1 MAGGIIKKRYYI
13 LTPLSFFLGAL
24 VLISTLLLAMAS
36 YLRSID
42 KTVAGYEQMLASI
55 DATLIQEMVLD
66 NQRQLA
72 VLEASL
78 DKQAIARGESAVNP
92 IWAIAH
98 QFKHDAHYLYFYNAR
113 FGEISSYPARALP
126 MYYDPR
132 QRPWYQAMNSD
143 SDELIWFGPYQ
154 DFNSDNQSLTLIK
167 RVEGDGKLLGL
178 LMVDLSFD
186 SLQKALHRA
195 MGDEQ
200 VAIYLTARKTGQV
213 IVGDNLGLIPAV
225 QDENAEPGALG
236 LNVIRHG
243 RHLKTEL
250 ADVGWDLNI
259 YLPPAQF
266 HDSLRETLL
275 MVVLPLLALLV
286 LWLCSLIFLVRIFRQ
301 EQALVE
307 GSLQGIMQNTAM
319 ANTPGRPR
327 TWFVHDSLGGL
338 DEVRTSLLQGQD
350 ALLHDPLTGIMNR
363 RAFDEYRCK
372 LEQAGTPYWL
382 VLIDVDRFKR
392 INDNWGHGVGDAVL
406 YRIAT
411 ILARTLGDEQVYRIG
426 GDEFAAILL
435 WDRHEVESRLT
446 HLLARVRG
454 LKWREFKE
462 SITLSAG
469 GAHYPDTEGCLF
481 ERADEYLYRSKHQGR
496 DCWHLPAAR
505 DQPLEGGVVTVSV
518 RA

>member
-1 MAGGIIKKRYYI
+1 MAGEIIKKRYYI
-13 LTPLSFFLGAL
+13 LTPLSFLLGAL
-24 VLISTLLLAMAS
+24 VLISTLLLAITS

-42 KTVAGYEQMLASI
+42 KTVAGYEQILTSI

-78 DKQAIARGESAVNP
+78 DRQAIARGESAVNP

-98 QFKHDAHYLYFYNAR
+98 QFKHDAHFLYFYNAR
-113 FGEISSYPARALP
+113 FDEISSYPARALSMDYVP
-126 MYYDPR
+126 Q

-154 DFNSDNQSLTLIK
+154 DFNSDKQSLTLIK

-186 SLQKALHRA
+186 SVQEALSRA
-195 MGDEQ
+195 MGNDQ
-200 VAIYLTARKTGQV
+200 AAIYLTVRKSGQI
-213 IVGDNLGLIPAV
+213 IVGHNLGLIPKV
-225 QDENAEPGALG
+225 QDEDAEPGTLG

-243 RHLKTEL
+243 RHLKLEL

-266 HDSLRETLL
+266 HDSLQETLL
-275 MVVLPLLALLV
+275 MVVLPLLALLAF
-286 LWLCSLIFLVRIFRQ
+286 WLCSLLFLVRIFRQ
-301 EQALVE
+301 EQALVQ
-307 GSLQGIMQNTAM
+307 GSLVGIMQHREEA
-319 ANTPGRPR
+319 PSRPR
-327 TWFVHDSLGGL
+327 TWFVRGSLGEI
-338 DEVRTSLLQGQD
+338 DQVRTSVRQGQN

-363 RAFDEYRCK
+363 RAFDQHRCA
-372 LEQAGTPYWL
+372 LEQAQTPYWL
-382 VLIDVDRFKR
+382 VLIDLDRFKR

-406 YRIAT
+406 YRVAT
-411 ILARTLGDEQVYRIG
+411 ILARTLGEGWVYRIG
-426 GDEFAAILL
+426 GDEFAAILP
-435 WDRHEVESRLT
+435 WSQSEVEQRLIY
-446 HLLARVRG
+446 LLARVRG

-469 GAHYPDTEGCLF
+469 GAHYPDAGESLF
-481 ERADEYLYRSKHQGR
+481 ERADECLYQSKHQGR
-496 DCWHLPAAR
+496 DCWHLLPV
-505 DQPLEGGVVTVSV
+505 QKSPSEGEVVTVSV
-518 RA
+518 